1 MPFMT
6 QVRDPQAMRALAHP
20 LRMRLLEV
28 LASEGTGTATRCA
41 EIVGESA
48 SNCSFHLRNLAKYGF
63 IERAPGGGRERP
75 WRLTSVSQI
84 FDDDP
89 GDPEAG
95 AAARAFDEML
105 LNWEFTRLRDA
116 NRRGPD
122 PDPAWARTTTL
133 AGATMFLRPEE
144 ARELGD
150 ALAQLSMRFIER
162 AEDRSLRP
170 AGSRAVRMFLATSLI
185 TDLDPPVPT
194 EPAGQIDSGIGE
206 RS

>member
-1 MPFMT
+1 MSEI
-6 QVRDPQAMRALAHP
+6 RDPQAMRALAHP
-20 LRMRLLEV
+20 VRIRLLEV
-28 LASEGTGTATRCA
+28 LASEGTATATRCA

-63 IERAPGGGRERP
+63 IERAGGSGRERP

-84 FDDDP
+84 FDADP
-89 GDPEAG
+89 GDPEA
-95 AAARAFDEML
+95 AAAATAFDEML

-122 PDPAWARTTTL
+122 PDPTWARTTTL

-150 ALAQLSMRFIER
+150 ELGRLSMRFIER
-162 AEDRSLRP
+162 AADPSLRP
-170 AGSRAVRMFLATSLI
+170 AGARAVRMFLATSLI
-185 TDLDPPVPT
+185 TDLDPPPRSAPPEAGSDLGST
-194 EPAGQIDSGIGE
+194 ELAS
-206 RS
+206 